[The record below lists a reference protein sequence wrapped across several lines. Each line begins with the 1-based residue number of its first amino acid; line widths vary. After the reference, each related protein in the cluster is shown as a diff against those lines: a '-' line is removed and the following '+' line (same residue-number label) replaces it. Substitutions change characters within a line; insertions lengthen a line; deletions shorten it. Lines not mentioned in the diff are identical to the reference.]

1 MSTAT
6 VTLERRFDDH
16 SVDARPSL
24 ARLTAVELRKA
35 VDTRAGFWLQLGIVG
50 LAITFAILQAVLG
63 HASDHTLRSILES
76 TLFPWY
82 VLLPIVRILLVSSEW
97 SQRTTLV
104 TFTLVPKRTRVLA
117 AKLAAGILLA
127 CAAVGL
133 SLAFAL
139 VATAFA
145 DPGLPRTWSLSG
157 TVLGQELILMVTSMI
172 TGLAYGAVFLSSA
185 PAIVASF
192 ALPLAWTALGSISA
206 LTGTAR
212 WLDGGRSF
220 GPMTEHVMDGTEWAR
235 VGTTLAVWMV
245 LPVLIGLWRI
255 LRSELS

>member
-1 MSTAT
+1 MSTAA
-6 VTLERRFDDH
+6 VTLKPRLADR
-16 SVDARPSL
+16 SVDARPGL

-35 VDTRAGFWLQLGIVG
+35 FDTRAGFWLPLGIVG
-50 LAITFAILQAVLG
+50 LMLTFAILQAVLG
-63 HASDHTLRSILES
+63 HASDHTLRSILGS
-76 TLFPWY
+76 ALFPSY
-82 VLLPIVRILLVSSEW
+82 VLLPIVGILLVSSEW
-97 SQRTTLV
+97 SQRTTLI
-104 TFTLVPKRTRVLA
+104 TFTLVPQRTRVLA
-117 AKLAAGILLA
+117 AKLFAGIVLA
-127 CAAVGL
+127 FGAVLL
-133 SLAFAL
+133 SLAFAA

-157 TVLGQELILMVTSMI
+157 TLLGQELLLMVTSMI

-192 ALPLAWTALGSISA
+192 ALPLAWTALGAIPA

-220 GPMTEHVMDGTEWAR
+220 APMTDHVMDGTEWAR

-245 LPVLIGLWRI
+245 VPVVIGLWRI
-255 LRSELS
+255 ARSELS